1 MFAASQSDKVE
12 ILCLNKAIHSDTFL
26 MHDYKKLQLSFFLFL
41 KKRNTT

>member
-26 MHDYKKLQLSFFLFL
+26 MHDYKKL
-41 KKRNTT
+41 